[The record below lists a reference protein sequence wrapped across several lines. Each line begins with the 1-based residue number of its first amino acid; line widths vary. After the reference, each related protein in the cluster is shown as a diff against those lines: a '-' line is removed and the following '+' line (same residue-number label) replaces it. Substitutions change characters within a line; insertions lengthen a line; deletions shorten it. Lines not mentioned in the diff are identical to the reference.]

1 MEPLVH
7 GLSDNERFDKW
18 MMNYYMGPLGS
29 EAMPECSRLLSA
41 IFPLPFLPTDLPQDW
56 IHDALS
62 NYPDL
67 RTELTKG
74 WEKGSFNSV

>member
-7 GLSDNERFDKW
+7 GLSNNERLDQW
-18 MMNYYMGPLGS
+18 VMDYVLPLGS
-29 EAMPECSRLLSA
+29 ESMPKCLHLLGT

-62 NYPDL
+62 NYPNL
-67 RTELTKG
+67 QTELTKG
-74 WEKGSFNSV
+74 